1 MASPFHLKPHVRAV
15 SVDDDLVLLDIAE
28 DGYVCIP
35 DAGRG
40 WARRNECVPEAES
53 LGAALVEAGLARPGP
68 GPESAG
74 PPPPPTT
81 HYDHADQPLIRA
93 VDAYRVFRAWTDYLV
108 DYRGRKLI
116 DVLASVRGRDLRP
129 DAPVA
134 PSAELRRL
142 CAAFDRLIIWLP
154 VSGKCL
160 VRSFLLLRF
169 LQRSGLDADWVFGV
183 RVWPFV
189 AHCWLQVGDTALDDR
204 PERLAAYTPIHAA

>member
-1 MASPFHLKPHVRAV
+1 MTSPFHLMPHVRAV
-15 SVDDDLVLLDIAE
+15 SVDEDLVLLDIAE

-40 WARRNECVPEAES
+40 WARRRDDAAEAAVLAE
-53 LGAALVEAGLARPGP
+53 ALIEAGLAQPGP
-68 GPESAG
+68 GPEPAH
-74 PPPPPTT
+74 PPPAPTT
-81 HYDHADQPLIRA
+81 HFDHADAPRFRA
-93 VDAYRVFRAWTDYLV
+93 VDVYRVFRAWTDYLV
-108 DYRGRKLI
+108 DYRGRALI
-116 DVLASVRGRDLRP
+116 DVLASVRRREIIRAGP
-129 DAPVA
+129 TVA
-134 PSAELRRL
+134 SPELRRL
-142 CAAFDRLIIWLP
+142 CATFDRLIIWLP

-169 LQRSGLDADWVFGV
+169 LQRSGHDATWVFGV